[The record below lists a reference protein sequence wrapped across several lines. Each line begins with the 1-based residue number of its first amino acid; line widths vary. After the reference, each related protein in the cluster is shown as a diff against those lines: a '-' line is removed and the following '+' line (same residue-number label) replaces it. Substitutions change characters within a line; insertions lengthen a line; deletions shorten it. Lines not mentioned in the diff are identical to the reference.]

1 MNPQLSQ
8 DYTVDSRYRGMSR
21 AQDNASGKGFVS
33 SFIKRKELD
42 KPLSGPEL
50 RQEDR
55 FFISGP
61 GDSQYTF
68 RNGFTVNK

>member
-21 AQDNASGKGFVS
+21 AQDNSAGKNFVLA
-33 SFIKRKELD
+33 FLKRKSEE
-42 KPLSGPEL
+42 PTTAPEL

-55 FFISGP
+55 FFIAGP
-61 GDSQYTF
+61 GDTQYSF
-68 RNGFTVNK
+68 RNGFTPNK